1 MAKFPSLTFT
11 EAGMKMLIRSQN
23 GHTLTFT
30 KGKLGSGVLTGS
42 DDITKFTDLKAPKME
57 LPVVK
62 KDDSQKEKISLTFN
76 TSNTALEEGFVCR
89 ELGVFAKLDDG
100 AETLYAY
107 SNAGNDYDYIPN
119 KDTPTDENRLVVNL
133 IVSSSA
139 NINVLVDGSIVYAH
153 MSDLEDR
160 LQVTAT
166 ADKPASMDDKGLWVE
181 IKDGLKS
188 ILHHWNKTTNSYD
201 TLHPETESAQ
211 ITDWHSGI
219 MASLASK
226 TLGTVVDAITT
237 DSVLGKLIKM
247 LLDASGVKY
256 LIGTNGYVCFG
267 SLFGGLIIQW
277 GTGATD
283 LDNGYMVTFPLSFAK
298 VPCSFAIPSSIGGT
312 DTFSGVI
319 ATTDHYNDE
328 YGKSRIG
335 IWTATGAKKRV
346 SAQVFWVAI
355 GN

>member
-11 EAGMKMLIRSQN
+11 EAGMKMLIQAQN

-30 KGKLGSGVLTGS
+30 KGKLGSGVLTDS

-62 KDDSQKEKISLTFN
+62 KDDSQKEKIALTFN
-76 TSNTALEEGFVCR
+76 TSNTALEEGFVSR
-89 ELGVFAKLDDG
+89 ELGIFAKLDDG

-139 NINVLVDGSIVYAH
+139 NINALVDGSIVYAH
-153 MSDLEDR
+153 MSDLDER

-166 ADKPASMDDKGLWVE
+166 ADKPASMSDRGLWVE

-188 ILHHWNKTTNSYD
+188 ILHRWNKTTKSYE
-201 TLHPETESAQ
+201 TIHPETESAQ

-247 LLDASGVKY
+247 LLNASGVKY
-256 LIGTNGYVCFG
+256 LIDTNGYICFG
-267 SLFGGLIIQW
+267 DYFGGLIIQW
-277 GTGATD
+277 GTVTTGTNTNLVHLPVTMQNLEYAV
-283 LDNGYMVTFPLSFAK
+283 LVQNKGKLQSNGFWQVDDRTVNDFRIYNSMPGDGITWFWE
-298 VPCSFAIPSSIGGT
+298 CIG
-312 DTFSGVI
+312 
-319 ATTDHYNDE
+319 
-328 YGKSRIG
+328 K
-335 IWTATGAKKRV
+335 
-346 SAQVFWVAI
+346 
-355 GN
+355 